1 MWTERYH
8 ISHVSPYKWNDKII
22 ENNENINAK
31 SDEVYWGQIENLT
44 SCSDHMEIGNSHLRL
59 DSPAGCQMVT
69 HPGTNHEQRC
79 FFGDPLGTGTFNV
92 LGIAAG
98 GYD

>member
-1 MWTERYH
+1 
-8 ISHVSPYKWNDKII
+8 
-22 ENNENINAK
+22 
-31 SDEVYWGQIENLT
+31 
-44 SCSDHMEIGNSHLRL
+44 
-59 DSPAGCQMVT
+59 MVT

-98 GYD
+98 GYDQNWRKICTVSDCGRNQPNSKQKED